1 MELITVLGGVQAAA
15 SKISTEP
22 FEDTILPKGDRVSDT
37 VLPWPKGLEDS
48 WEMAGFWTFWGE
60 SKG

>member
-1 MELITVLGGVQAAA
+1 MELITVLGGVQAVV

-37 VLPWPKGLEDS
+37 VLPSPKGMKD
-48 WEMAGFWTFWGE
+48 
-60 SKG
+60 

>member
-1 MELITVLGGVQAAA
+1 MELITVLGGVQAVV

-37 VLPWPKGLEDS
+37 VLP
-48 WEMAGFWTFWGE
+48 
-60 SKG
+60 